1 MSEPIQVYPD
11 PDGGGRPKSTVPV
24 NGPTATAGTVSGA
37 IATGSLL
44 AGTGNTVGPVFL
56 QMAAY
61 QGGPSGE
68 TLVTAV
74 PLPYVVVAIVFGTLS
89 VLLWGIAL
97 VRGYRM
103 KEKAMELSYAL
114 CDLAEKHGLFTK
126 FKFKS
131 DKAA

>member
-11 PDGGGRPKSTVPV
+11 PDGGGKPQKTVPV
-24 NGPTATAGTVSGA
+24 NGPTTTAGTVSGA

-44 AGTGNTVGPVFL
+44 VGTGNTVPPSFL
-56 QMAAY
+56 QIAAY
-61 QGGPSGE
+61 QGGQPDGG

-74 PLPYVVVAIVFGTLS
+74 PLPYVIVAIVFGTLS

-103 KEKAMELSYAL
+103 KERAMEFSYAI
-114 CDLAEKHGLFTK
+114 CDLADKHGLLAK
-126 FKFKS
+126 FKFK
-131 DKAA
+131 KAA

>member
-11 PDGGGRPKSTVPV
+11 PDGGSRPQSMVPV
-24 NGPTATAGTVSGA
+24 NGPTTIAGTVSGA

-44 AGTGNTVGPVFL
+44 AGTGNTIVDGFL
-56 QMAAY
+56 QVAAY
-61 QGGPSGE
+61 QGGQPDGA

-74 PLPYVVVAIVFGTLS
+74 PLPYVTVAIVFGTLS

-103 KEKAMELSYAL
+103 KERAMELSYAL
-114 CDLAEKHGLFTK
+114 CDLADKHGLLAK
-126 FKFKS
+126 FKLKK
-131 DKAA
+131 KAA